1 MKRIK
6 RFMTDF
12 KAFAL
17 KGNVVD
23 MAVGVIL
30 GGAFSKIVS
39 SLVNDII
46 TPLISLF
53 TGKQDLQSLSFVL
66 KKLPD
71 GTEVALKYGV
81 FLQVVI
87 DFLLIAFSIFMMVEI
102 FAMANKK
109 REQLMQKLV
118 KKQIDEKKEE
128 EKTAESEQTG
138 LLKEILAAIKEQNAV

>member
-6 RFMTDF
+6 KFLADF

-17 KGNVVD
+17 KGNVID

-46 TPLISLF
+46 TPVISLF
-53 TGKQDLQSLSFVL
+53 TGQQELQKLSFAL
-66 KKLPD
+66 KTLSD
-71 GTEVALKYGV
+71 GTQVTIKYGM

-87 DFLLIAFSIFMMVEI
+87 DFLIIAFSIFMMVSV
-102 FAMANKK
+102 FSMAHKK
-109 REQLMQKLV
+109 SDKLMKKLIKQED
-118 KKQIDEKKEE
+118 KKKE
-128 EKTAESEQTG
+128 EKTAGSEQTE
-138 LLKEILAAIKEQNAV
+138 LLKEILAELKSKKAI